1 MEPIYTY
8 DDWYSGEVFL
18 EIERATFPGFVYYEI
33 ATLDQFSEKD
43 QFRILTEKIKI
54 GELKVNDILKRLK
67 ENCSERYKSAHFKS
81 LFLAKEFDAVK
92 EFLFGETR
100 IESESI
106 DTIWGETYS
115 RFQLKRI
122 RKYIKKKEELKNVPV
137 TDFDFVLP
145 PKREDGMIYN
155 TLALLEY
162 YNFVDLQY
170 QKIKTSSISEFKNEN
185 LDYSDPINE
194 FNLVFKNGWSQKLFV
209 EVANEILKIKKKL
222 NPSDLD
228 SLIYILKDKDYG
240 AVHALALRKS
250 VIEAVNILFPEV
262 PFKSTNF
269 NYRTLGSDKVI
280 IFQRV
285 WEKYKDKI

>member
-1 MEPIYTY
+1 MSNRIVNNNMKMPI
-8 DDWYSGEVFL
+8 VNRFKAN
-18 EIERATFPGFVYYEI
+18 EI
-33 ATLDQFSEKD
+33 
-43 QFRILTEKIKI
+43 
-54 GELKVNDILKRLK
+54 
-67 ENCSERYKSAHFKS
+67 
-81 LFLAKEFDAVK
+81 DAVK

-115 RFQLKRI
+115 RFQFKRI

-137 TDFDFVLP
+137 TDFDIVLP

-185 LDYSDPINE
+185 LDYSDTINE
-194 FNLVFKNGWSQKLFV
+194 FPLVFKNGWSQKLFV
-209 EVANEILKIKKKL
+209 EVANEIYKKKGKL
-222 NPSDLD
+222 KSSDLD

-240 AVHALALRKS
+240 AVHTSADRKT
-250 VIEAVNILFPEV
+250 VIDAVNALFPEV

-269 NYRTLGSDKVI
+269 NNRSFGSNKEI
-280 IFQRV
+280 IFQNV
-285 WEKYKDKI
+285 WKKYMDKIFLFYL